1 MIPLSGRVPGRA
13 SGPSQSRDNGGG
25 GLHYVSWKSVCPF
38 RVFPSKGIYR
48 HKGDVSGGPGAH
60 TTWWRGQGVARATLW
75 CDRLLVRP
83 RLSSGLRL
91 PFR

>member
-1 MIPLSGRVPGRA
+1 MFREKVFVSLGFSPRREFIGERAMSG
-13 SGPSQSRDNGGG
+13 
-25 GLHYVSWKSVCPF
+25 
-38 RVFPSKGIYR
+38 
-48 HKGDVSGGPGAH
+48 GGPGAH

-75 CDRLLVRP
+75 CGQGMARATLWCGRLLVWL